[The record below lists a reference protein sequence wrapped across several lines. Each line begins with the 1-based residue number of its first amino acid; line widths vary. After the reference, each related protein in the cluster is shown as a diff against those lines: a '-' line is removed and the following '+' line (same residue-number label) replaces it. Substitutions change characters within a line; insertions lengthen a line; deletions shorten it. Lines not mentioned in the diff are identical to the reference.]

1 MSTRV
6 ISKRHIHIPQLNILP
21 RLIQFVKNNV
31 VMVVALTAAAVTAVI
46 VPPDREYLH
55 CFDFKTLSCLYSVLA
70 VRVRLSPRLRALSPI
85 VNTPSTV
92 PKRRQAI

>member
-55 CFDFKTLSCLYSVLA
+55 YFDLKPYRAFTACWRCGYAYRLACEPYHLS
-70 VRVRLSPRLRALSPI
+70 
-85 VNTPSTV
+85 
-92 PKRRQAI
+92 